1 MLTWDLRPNAIL
13 LFYVYFPTLSTR
25 LAFRVSSPLVW
36 TVLCGV
42 GVALVSLTGA
52 ITLFLGEHR
61 LRGLLLPMVA
71 LSAGTLIGSALFNM
85 MPAVEARIGNA
96 RSAHAWMALGFVLFF
111 AFEQLVHW
119 HHSKQGSANHHHPM
133 TLLVLLG
140 DGLHKLVGGLAVGA
154 AFSISPSVGLTTFV
168 AEIAHEI
175 PHELGD
181 FGTLVHGGLSPGRA
195 LLWNFLS
202 ALPFLAGG
210 LAATWIA
217 ATIHMSLSPLL
228 ALAAGNFFYLG
239 AVDLLPELNRR
250 SSFGARIGH
259 VFCFLLGLCGIF
271 ALSFWLPDHH

>member
-1 MLTWDLRPNAIL
+1 
-13 LFYVYFPTLSTR
+13 
-25 LAFRVSSPLVW
+25 
-36 TVLCGV
+36 
-42 GVALVSLTGA
+42 VALTSLTGA
-52 ITLFLGEHR
+52 ATLLLGE
-61 LRGLLLPMVA
+61 RGLRAMLLPLVA
-71 LSAGTLIGSALFNM
+71 LSAGSLIGSALFNM
-85 MPAVEARIGNA
+85 LPAAEERLGTSRA
-96 RSAHAWMALGFVLFF
+96 AHAWMALGFVLFF

-119 HHSKQGSANHHHPM
+119 HHSKQGSADHHHPM

-154 AFSISPSVGLTTFV
+154 AFSISPWVGLTTFV

-181 FGTLVHGGLSPGRA
+181 FGALVHGGLSPSRA

-202 ALPFLAGG
+202 SLPFLAGG
-210 LAATWIA
+210 LAATWVASSIRV
-217 ATIHMSLSPLL
+217 SLAPLL

-250 SSFGARIGH
+250 SPIGARTGH

-271 ALSFWLPDHH
+271 ALSLWLPDRH

>member
-1 MLTWDLRPNAIL
+1 MAEGDRLEQTSTSIQLIRG
-13 LFYVYFPTLSTR
+13 TR
-25 LAFRVSSPLVW
+25 LLIRVSTALVW
-36 TVLCGV
+36 TALCGI
-42 GVALVSLTGA
+42 GVALVSLSGA
-52 ITLFLGEHR
+52 VTLVFGER
-61 LRGLLLPMVA
+61 ALRAILLPLVA
-71 LSAGTLIGSALFNM
+71 LSAGSLIGSALFNM
-85 MPAVEARIGNA
+85 LPAVEERMGQSLA
-96 RSAHAWMALGFVLFF
+96 AHAWMALGFVLFF

-119 HHSKQGSANHHHPM
+119 HHSKQGSADHHHPM

-181 FGTLVHGGLSPGRA
+181 FGALVHGGLTPVRA

-202 ALPFLAGG
+202 ALPFLVGG
-210 LAATWIA
+210 LVATWIA
-217 ATIHMSLSPLL
+217 SAINFSLAPLL

-239 AVDLLPELNRR
+239 SVDLLPELNRR
-250 SSFGARIGH
+250 SPLGARIGH

-271 ALSFWLPDHH
+271 ALSFWLPDRH

>member
-1 MLTWDLRPNAIL
+1 ML
-13 LFYVYFPTLSTR
+13 
-25 LAFRVSSPLVW
+25 SPLVW
-36 TVLCGV
+36 TILCGV
-42 GVALVSLTGA
+42 GVALVSLSGA
-52 ITLFLGEHR
+52 VTLIVGER
-61 LRGLLLPMVA
+61 VLRSLLLPLVA

-85 MPAVEARIGNA
+85 LPAVEEKLGQARA
-96 RSAHAWMALGFVLFF
+96 AHAWMAVGFVLFF

-119 HHSKQGSANHHHPM
+119 HHSKQGSADHHHPM

-154 AFSISPSVGLTTFV
+154 AFSVSPAVGLTTFV
-168 AEIAHEI
+168 AEVAHEI

-181 FGTLVHGGLSPGRA
+181 FGALVHGGLTPARA

-202 ALPFLAGG
+202 ALPFLLGG

-217 ATIHMSLSPLL
+217 TAVQISLAPLL
-228 ALAAGNFFYLG
+228 AVAAGNFFYLG

-250 SSFGARIGH
+250 SPIGARIGH

-271 ALSFWLPDHH
+271 ALSFWLPDRH